1 MDAQDVID
9 LETAKQYLVVDFP
22 DQDDNIR
29 RLISTAV
36 AMVEQ
41 YTGYRL
47 YYREKVFAAGCYETE
62 IVDYP
67 VTVTGVT
74 LGGGVVN
81 YTTEQAALSLYIRAP
96 RGSVITTTVGYD
108 NYVNIPGPL
117 IDGALKILTYLYER
131 RDIHT
136 MNLPVDVQGVL
147 NQFRRSPTI

>member
-47 YYREKVFAAGCYETE
+47 YAREVTFTVGRCECE

-67 VTVTGVT
+67 ITVTGVT
-74 LGGGVVN
+74 MGGGVVN
-81 YTTEQAALSLYIRAP
+81 YSTEQATLSLYIRAP
-96 RGSVITTTVGYD
+96 RGSIITAEVGYD
-108 NYVNIPGPL
+108 DYVNIPGPL

-131 RDIHT
+131 RDINPA
-136 MNLPVDVQGVL
+136 NLPADVQGLL
-147 NQFRRSPTI
+147 NQFRRSPSI

>member
-1 MDAQDVID
+1 MDALDVIT
-9 LETAKQYLVVDFP
+9 LEAAKEYLVVDFP

-47 YYREKVFAAGCYETE
+47 YERDVTYTVGRCEYE

-67 VTVTGVT
+67 VEVTGVT
-74 LGGGVVN
+74 LGGGVIN
-81 YTTEQAALSLYIRAP
+81 YITEQAALSMYVRAP
-96 RGSVITTTVGYD
+96 RGSVIAATVGYESVSD
-108 NYVNIPGPL
+108 IPAPL

-136 MNLPVDVQGVL
+136 MNLPADVQGVL
-147 NQFRRSPTI
+147 NQFRRSPSI